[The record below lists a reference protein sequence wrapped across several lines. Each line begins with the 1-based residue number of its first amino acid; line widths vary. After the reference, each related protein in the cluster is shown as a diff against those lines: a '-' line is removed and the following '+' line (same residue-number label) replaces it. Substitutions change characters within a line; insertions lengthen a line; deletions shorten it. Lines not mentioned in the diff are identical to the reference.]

1 MVNTVYG
8 KLMVSTV
15 SMPLLN
21 YFILF
26 YHKFCTFSQQVW
38 YTCENIFKSLI
49 SYSLKLVLPINQEK
63 TVKSSHLKN
72 NHNFEKIK

>member
-8 KLMVSTV
+8 KLIVSTV
-15 SMPLLN
+15 SIPLLN
-21 YFILF
+21 YFTLFFLF

-49 SYSLKLVLPINQEK
+49 SYSQMKLVLPTNQEK
-63 TVKSSHLKN
+63 TVKSSHLK
-72 NHNFEKIK
+72 K